1 MVKSSFNLIGTAIM
15 GLMIGAA
22 LAQTAPAPA
31 PSPEP
36 TLSFSEQAGIA
47 QVSAEFNKATA
58 DLQQLR
64 ADIEKNHP
72 GYQLGANGKLVKVT
86 PPTSATTTPAA
97 PATKK

>member
-1 MVKSSFNLIGTAIM
+1 MTVKSSFNLIGTAIM

-22 LAQTAPAPA
+22 LAQTAPAPD
-31 PSPEP
+31 P

-64 ADIEKNHP
+64 SDIEKNHP
-72 GYQLGANGKLVKVT
+72 GYQLGANGKLVKIVKT
-86 PPTSATTTPAA
+86 ETPATPEV